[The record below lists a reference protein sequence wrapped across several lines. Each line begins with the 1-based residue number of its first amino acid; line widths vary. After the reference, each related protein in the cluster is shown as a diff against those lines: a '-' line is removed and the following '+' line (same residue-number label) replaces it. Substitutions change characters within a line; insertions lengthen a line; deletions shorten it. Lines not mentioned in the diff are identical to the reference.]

1 MTSITFYR
9 LALFLPYLT
18 LIPGYYLARDYFVN
32 LSPSG
37 IFSAQFLGLSSIV
50 ITGFWLIPYTIFVTG
65 LLIWSRGK
73 SSNTVR
79 SWFLRSPFIL
89 MMIAPII
96 FMIIGALTA
105 YSSGPDMQ
113 GNLAAVTLIG
123 IICSVP
129 LSLIIGFIFIV
140 LALLLY
146 EILNKLGYIR
156 DENESQEDMTT
167 D

>member
-1 MTSITFYR
+1 
-9 LALFLPYLT
+9 
-18 LIPGYYLARDYFVN
+18 
-32 LSPSG
+32 
-37 IFSAQFLGLSSIV
+37 
-50 ITGFWLIPYTIFVTG
+50 
-65 LLIWSRGK
+65 
-73 SSNTVR
+73 
-79 SWFLRSPFIL
+79 
-89 MMIAPII
+89 
-96 FMIIGALTA
+96 
-105 YSSGPDMQ
+105 MQ
-113 GNLAAVTLIG
+113 GSLAAVTLIG

>member
-18 LIPGYYLARDYFVN
+18 LIPGYYLVRDDLVN

-37 IFSAQFLGLSSIV
+37 IFSAEFLVLSSIV
-50 ITGFWLIPYTIFVTG
+50 LTGFWLIPYTIFVTG

-73 SSNTVR
+73 SRYTVR

-96 FMIIGALTA
+96 FMIIGALRA
-105 YSSGPDMQ
+105 YSSGPDLQ
-113 GNLAAVTLIG
+113 GFLVGVTLIG
-123 IICSVP
+123 MLCSVP
-129 LSLIIGFIFIV
+129 LSLSIGLIFTV

-156 DENESQEDMTT
+156 DEDESQAGMTT
-167 D
+167 S